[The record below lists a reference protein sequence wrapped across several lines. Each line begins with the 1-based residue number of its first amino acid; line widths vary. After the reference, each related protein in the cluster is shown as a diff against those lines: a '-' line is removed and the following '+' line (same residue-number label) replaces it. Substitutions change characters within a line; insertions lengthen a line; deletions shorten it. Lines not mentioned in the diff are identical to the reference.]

1 MKLTIIS
8 INIITA
14 IVRFFTSSAEIHNLN
29 PDEFEEK
36 LNIFGT
42 EQLIDVSYPREFK
55 ENHIS
60 GAININFR
68 DSDFREQ
75 IAALA
80 LDKDK
85 PIFLYCGHGV
95 RSKLSANRIRKMG
108 FTTIFDLDKGL
119 HSWME
124 VGKPTNSTN
133 NEEKDQIEKNM
144 ELKKTLLLGF
154 TAACLTLTAQETEN
168 VINLEEVIV
177 TAQGRE
183 ERMLVVPITMNSLSG
198 NFLETTNTT
207 DLTQLSNFVP
217 GLNVRI
223 QTPYRP
229 TFVIRGLTSDEVSP
243 TAQPRVST
251 YFNNA
256 PISRA
261 SMAKSNL
268 FDMERVE
275 VVKGPQGTLFG
286 RGSQI
291 GGINF
296 ITRKP
301 ASDFGGY
308 VGLGVGNYGMT
319 EVQGVINVPVID
331 NKLMFRMGGSH
342 QYRDGYVENL
352 SSNKNLGGINST
364 DLRFSARYL
373 PMNNFRIDLIVDYQN
388 DKDNGTPFMSKRFP
402 NSEGVTNIFDFKA
415 SFDEGTKFF
424 NHRELLGTMLDM
436 NYRINDRN
444 SITSLTSFHHNFADA
459 RWDGDGTQAPAIDFA
474 ESVKVNQFTQE
485 FRWNFTQDRLN
496 GFIGTSFWREDV
508 SQKYQFNPDERYLM
522 WLMMDAFGVTGDAFG
537 MPGKMGNNM
546 ILPNGTPNPM
556 QDMMVAGMLMGMGL
570 PEQMVGMIPPLSA
583 RSELKETSAINSAFD
598 LFVNFDFS
606 ITDRLIFNVG
616 ARAIW
621 DKLSIAD
628 MVNPVDGSP
637 ASTIG
642 FLTQVMQG
650 GMPNPNNPNFLFAVS
665 PLVEESKNYFAATYR
680 TSLKYLINNNAT
692 VFGGFSTGRRPA
704 VLQPTIT
711 GDIVEAAPETV
722 NSFDI
727 GFKYFERGHFSFDAG
742 LFYQTYRDFQ
752 ATTFDNFYT
761 ILPVSK
767 ATSYGAEFNK
777 SVTLCRHLD
786 VFGNY
791 AFIHARFNDNVVMP
805 GTDPTTGQPI
815 EVTYKLKDNHFRL
828 TPDHS
833 FTFGLNARARL
844 SRNIGMVFTPT
855 YTYKSKIYFEDNND
869 PDLTQAG
876 HGLLNLNLGFNFI
889 QQRINVS
896 LFANNV
902 TNEKY
907 IISAGNTGLMF
918 HAPTFVP
925 GIPTTF
931 GVRARWS
938 F

>member
-14 IVRFFTSSAEIHNLN
+14 IVRFFTSSAEIHHLN

-55 ENHIS
+55 GNHIP

-75 IAALA
+75 IAV
-80 LDKDK
+80 LDRDK
-85 PIFLYCGHGV
+85 PVFLYCGHGV

-108 FTTIFDLDKGL
+108 FTTIYDLDKGL

-124 VGKPTNSTN
+124 AGKPTNAAN
-133 NEEKDQIEKNM
+133 NKEKDQTARNM

-168 VINLEEVIV
+168 IINLEEVIV

-198 NFLETTNTT
+198 HFLETTNTT

-275 VVKGPQGTLFG
+275 VIKGPQGTLFG

-301 ASDFGGY
+301 APDFGGH
-308 VGLGVGNYGMT
+308 VGLGVGNYRMT

-352 SSNKNLGGINST
+352 SSDKNLGGINST

-373 PMNNFRIDLIVDYQN
+373 PVNNFRIDLIIDYQN

-402 NSEGVTNIFDFKA
+402 NSAGETNIFDFKT
-415 SFDEGTKFF
+415 SLDEGTKFF

-436 NYRINDRN
+436 NYFINDRN

-474 ESVKVNQFTQE
+474 ESVKANQFTQE
-485 FRWNFTQDRLN
+485 FRWNFTQDRFK
-496 GFIGTSFWREDV
+496 GFFGTSFWREDV

-522 WLMMDAFGVTGDAFG
+522 WLMMDAFG
-537 MPGKMGNNM
+537 MPGNMGKNM
-546 ILPNGTPNPM
+546 ILPDGTPNPM
-556 QDMMVAGMLMGMGL
+556 SNEMFGGILAGMGM
-570 PEQMVGMIPPLSA
+570 PPIPFPPMSA
-583 RSELKETSAINSAFD
+583 RSELKETSAVNNAFD
-598 LFVNFDFS
+598 LFANFDFN
-606 ITDRLIFNVG
+606 ITDRLIFTAG
-616 ARAIW
+616 MRATW
-621 DKLSIAD
+621 EHLSISD
-628 MVNPVDGSP
+628 VVNPVEGSAP
-637 ASTIG
+637 STIG
-642 FLTQVMQG
+642 FLTQIMQG
-650 GMPNPNNPNFLFAVS
+650 GYNPANPNFLFAVS

-680 TSLKYLINNNAT
+680 TSLKYLINNNTT

-727 GFKYFERGHFSFDAG
+727 GFKYFKRGRFSFDAG

-761 ILPVSK
+761 ILPVNK
-767 ATSYGAEFNK
+767 ATSYGAELNAN
-777 SVTLCRHLD
+777 VTLCRHLD

-791 AFIHARFNDNVVMP
+791 AFIHARFNDNVELN
-805 GTDPTTGQPI
+805 GT
-815 EVTYKLKDNHFRL
+815 TYELKDNHFRL

-833 FTFGLNARARL
+833 FTLGLNAKARL

-876 HGLLNLNLGFNFI
+876 HGLLNLNLGFNFL
-889 QQRINVS
+889 QQGINVS
-896 LFANNV
+896 LFAQNV

-925 GIPTTF
+925 GMPTMF
-931 GVRARWS
+931 GMRARWS

>member
-1 MKLTIIS
+1 MYIKKALLVSFLT
-8 INIITA
+8 
-14 IVRFFTSSAEIHNLN
+14 
-29 PDEFEEK
+29 
-36 LNIFGT
+36 
-42 EQLIDVSYPREFK
+42 
-55 ENHIS
+55 
-60 GAININFR
+60 
-68 DSDFREQ
+68 
-75 IAALA
+75 
-80 LDKDK
+80 
-85 PIFLYCGHGV
+85 
-95 RSKLSANRIRKMG
+95 
-108 FTTIFDLDKGL
+108 
-119 HSWME
+119 
-124 VGKPTNSTN
+124 
-133 NEEKDQIEKNM
+133 
-144 ELKKTLLLGF
+144 
-154 TAACLTLTAQETEN
+154 ACLTLSAQETEN
-168 VINLEEVIV
+168 AVNLEEVIV

-198 NFLETTNTT
+198 SFLETTNTT
-207 DLTQLSNFVP
+207 DLMQLSTFVS
-217 GLNVRI
+217 GLNIRV
-223 QTPYRP
+223 QTPHRP

-268 FDMERVE
+268 FDIERVE

-301 ASDFGGY
+301 TSGFGGY
-308 VGLGVGNYGMT
+308 VGAGIGNYGMK
-319 EVQGVINVPVID
+319 ELQGVVNVPVID
-331 NKLMFRMGGSH
+331 NKLMLRMGGSH

-352 SSNKNLGGINST
+352 SGDKNLGDINST
-364 DLRFSARYL
+364 DLRFSMRAL
-373 PMNNFRIDLIVDYQN
+373 PMTNFRIDLTVDYQN

-402 NSEGVTNIFDFKA
+402 NTQGVTNIFDFKA
-415 SFDEGTKFF
+415 SLDPDKDFYNK
-424 NHRELLGTMLDM
+424 RELLGTMLDM
-436 NYRINDRN
+436 NFRVDNRH
-444 SITSLTSFHHNFADA
+444 SVTSLTSFHHNWADS
-459 RWDGDGTQAPAIDFA
+459 RWDGDGTQASAIDMGETVRA
-474 ESVKVNQFTQE
+474 NQFTQE
-485 FRWNFTQDRLN
+485 FRWNFTQDRLK
-496 GFIGTSFWREDV
+496 GFLGTSYWRENV

-522 WLMMDAFGVTGDAFG
+522 WLMMDAFGMTGDAFG
-537 MPGKMGNNM
+537 MPGKMGDYM

-556 QDMMVAGMLMGMGL
+556 SDAMISGILNGMMAQMGQPPL
-570 PEQMVGMIPPLSA
+570 AWIPPMSA
-583 RSELKETSAINSAFD
+583 RSELKETSAVNSAFD
-598 LFVNFDFS
+598 LFANFDFN
-606 ITDRLIFNVG
+606 ITDRLIFTAG
-616 ARAIW
+616 MRATW
-621 DKLSIAD
+621 ERLSISD
-628 MVNPVDGSP
+628 VVNPVEGSAP
-637 ASTIG
+637 STIG
-642 FLTQVMQG
+642 FLTQIMQG
-650 GMPNPNNPNFLFAVS
+650 GYNPANPNFLFAVS
-665 PLVEESKNYFAATYR
+665 PLAEQSKNYFAATYR

-704 VLQPTIT
+704 VLQSTIT

-727 GFKYFERGHFSFDAG
+727 GFKYFERGRFSFDAG

-777 SVTLCRHLD
+777 NVTLCRHLD
-786 VFGNY
+786 IFGNY

-805 GTDPTTGQPI
+805 GTDPTTGQPT

-833 FTFGLNARARL
+833 FTLGLNAKTKLAR
-844 SRNIGMVFTPT
+844 NVGMVFTPT
-855 YTYKSKIYFEDNND
+855 YTYKSKVYFEDNND
-869 PDLTQAG
+869 PDLTQDG
-876 HGLLNLNLGFNFI
+876 HSLLNLNLGFNFI
-889 QQRINVS
+889 QQGINVS

-925 GIPTTF
+925 GLPTTF
-931 GVRARWS
+931 GMRAKWC